1 MKKILLLLVGL
12 IVSLAMPAGAAPSR
26 ADGDNTTTRAAA
38 PAIVESKFDF
48 REFDPSVEI
57 PTKSMAYIPIPGGGA
72 DVDIYD
78 YVTEYIA
85 KDENI
90 AVLYFNELQNYQVGA
105 HWPLEDGTV
114 RIEVWNLQDNPE
126 SRLLELK
133 NNNPNLKFYYLVD
146 YSGPGL
152 EPNDPAARVVL
163 YETLFF
169 SSNHEHTFK
178 TGYCLHEDYSIDPEY
193 ADREFDVIN
202 KADGTVVTKVRFKSR
217 NGNLTCFVLDKTLTE
232 NGEYTFT
239 IPFKSLK
246 LWKKDCV
253 MFNRKQTVDITIDNT
268 GFPGGYL
275 NFPAEACD
283 IKEYWKTEGSTIT
296 VNSADHLRGGTYIDG
311 AAELI
316 YPDGTCEVAETQ
328 RRNADW
334 HAEHGTYDGWY
345 SWHIL
350 PNKAKAGEGSNI
362 HGKVKLVLNEGGWFY
377 NDSSEPTKPY
387 EGLFNFISNYLE
399 LDYFYTSYEQEA
411 TDEQKAVYERL
422 AEVYIAYNER
432 YQAYK
437 GYNLAVR
444 GMYKGLEDELKVA
457 QNYIE
462 KRDKSYANDPQKMMV
477 YDVAEVEGIIA
488 RIQDADRCLI
498 DVINDGGKQYDELAA
513 AILAGFRDV
522 GDVRNYLY
530 KHSDYYKNDQQLP
543 YFLNNIAQHRQYIRH
558 HLRDPYVAEQIIR
571 VYTLEDLQALKA
583 LLDRWVADLNAIGSG
598 EGIKQQCGDDLWW
611 TYADGTLSITGSG
624 DMWDYTTA
632 TLPWK
637 DYKADITKVELPEG
651 LTSISASAF
660 ARTQITE
667 IAIPDGVRFIESSTF
682 DACRAL
688 TTVQLPADLI
698 NIGNSA
704 FMSCSNLVEVKGL
717 SNASNLRVV
726 EDAAFYGCSSLK
738 EAVFPASLE
747 RLGDMVFSNC
757 TNLERVGING
767 SVTQLGTDAFANC
780 SSLKDVELNAP
791 ISIIGSHCFSRCSSL
806 EVIDLPATL
815 TSIGY
820 LGFYACS
827 SLKKVICRAT
837 TPPGLGENAFWQAG
851 TDEITYQSAS
861 RKGDSASGNG
871 GTSGTGGASGP
882 DGMDAIQ
889 GPGENVVLYVPTESI
904 ALYQTAEGWKEFKT
918 IDDIANA
925 PGGIISIKT
934 ASSANRKF
942 FTPKDGI
949 IIVSGGQRFNTQ
961 GVQK

>member
-1 MKKILLLLVGL
+1 MKKILLFLVGL

-38 PAIVESKFDF
+38 SAIVESKFDF
-48 REFDPSVEI
+48 REFDPSVQI
-57 PTKSMAYIPIPGGGA
+57 PTKSMAFVA
-72 DVDIYD
+72 DNYGVEWDIYD
-78 YVTEYIA
+78 YVMDCIA

-90 AVLYFNELQNYQVGA
+90 VMLYFGTWDFVLAGA
-105 HWPLEDGTV
+105 HWTYDDGRV
-114 RIEVWNLQDNPE
+114 EAEVWNVTNNTE
-126 SRLLELK
+126 SKLLELK
-133 NNNPNLKFYYLVD
+133 KNNPDLKFYYLAD
-146 YSGPGL
+146 YSGLGL
-152 EPNDPAARVVL
+152 EPNDPAARVET
-163 YETLFF
+163 YEHVVYNY
-169 SSNHEHTFK
+169 NHELAVKAFD
-178 TGYCLHEDYSIDPEY
+178 CVLEDYSIDPEY

-202 KADGTVVTKVRFKSR
+202 KADGTVATKLRVTSG
-217 NGNLTCFVLDKTLTE
+217 NGNDNRTYFVLDKMLLE
-232 NGEYTFT
+232 NGEYSFT

-253 MFNRKQTVDITIDNT
+253 MYSRKQTVNFRISNT

-275 NFPAEACD
+275 NFPVEACD

-296 VNSADHLRGGTYIDG
+296 VNSADHLRGGSYIHC
-311 AAELI
+311 ATELI
-316 YPDGTCEVAETQ
+316 YPDGTREIADTQ
-328 RRNADW
+328 RKNADW

-362 HGKVKLVLNEGGWFY
+362 HGKVKLVLNEGDWYY

-399 LDYFYTSYEQEA
+399 LDYFYTSYTQEA
-411 TDEQKAVYERL
+411 TDEQRAVYERL
-422 AEVYIAYNER
+422 AEVYNTYNER

-462 KRDKSYANDPQKMMV
+462 KRNSQYSYDPQRMMV

-488 RIQDADRCLI
+488 RIQDADHCLI

-513 AILAGFRDV
+513 AILDGFRNV

-583 LLDRWVADLNAIGSG
+583 LLDRWVADLDAIGSG

-637 DYKADITKVELPEG
+637 DCKADITKVELPEG

-660 ARTQITE
+660 ARTQITD

-688 TTVQLPADLI
+688 TTVQLPADLV

-717 SNASNLRVV
+717 SDASNLRVV

-861 RKGDSASGNG
+861 RKGDSASG
-871 GTSGTGGASGP
+871 TGGASGP

-925 PGGIISIKT
+925 PGGITSIKN

-949 IIVSGGQRFNTQ
+949 IIVSGGQRYNTQ